1 MTNTWQTQHAV
12 DPRGEVA
19 LAGLVQDKANTY
31 TFKPNFF
38 FFPSINISFG
48 IWSLTRDR
56 FC

>member
-31 TFKPNFF
+31 TFKPKI
-38 FFPSINISFG
+38 FFPFYKYIFWNMV
-48 IWSLTRDR
+48 LDKR
-56 FC
+56 